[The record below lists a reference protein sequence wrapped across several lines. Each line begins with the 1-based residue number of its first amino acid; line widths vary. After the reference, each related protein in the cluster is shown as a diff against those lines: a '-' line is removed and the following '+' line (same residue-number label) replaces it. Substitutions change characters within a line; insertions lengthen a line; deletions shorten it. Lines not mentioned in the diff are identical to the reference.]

1 MTGDSRGDFFKGD
14 SRSLARAISMVEDRS
29 PAGRAIL
36 REAFSFAGRARVIG
50 VTGSPGSGKSSLV
63 DRLAALYRKDS
74 PQVGIIAV
82 DPSSPFTGGAILG
95 DRIRMQTLSTD
106 PGIYIRS
113 MATRG
118 HLGGVAPTTADVIRL
133 LDAADRNPILVE
145 TVGVGQDEIDIVK
158 LADVSIVVLVPG
170 MGDDVQ
176 ALKAGIMEIG
186 DIFVINKCDRPG
198 VERMERALMTVL
210 SLAHREDGWIPPIVK
225 TIATEAQGIEELKTQ
240 IDQCYA
246 RMQGSTERLT
256 RKREAARDQVRRLLQ
271 EQVVE
276 RTMGLAFS
284 DNDLESVI
292 DRIARNEEDAY
303 AVVENI
309 VNIQGP
315 NRRIDH
321 IGIAVRSIA
330 DALKVYEGIL
340 GLRVSGYED
349 VKEQGVRVAMLPIGD
364 SRIEL
369 LEPLSAESPVAKF
382 MSKRG
387 EGIHHIAVC
396 VDNIESALAAFKA
409 SGARLIDA
417 TPRRGAE
424 NSKIAFI
431 HPSGMHG
438 VLLELVEH
446 EK

>member
-14 SRSLARAISMVEDRS
+14 NRSLAKAISMAEDRS

-36 REAFSFAGRARVIG
+36 RDAFQYAGRARVIG

-63 DRLAALYRKDS
+63 DRLAALYRKDN

-118 HLGGVAPTTADVIRL
+118 HLGGLAPATADVIRL
-133 LDAADRNPILVE
+133 LDAGARDPILVE
-145 TVGVGQDEIDIVK
+145 TVGVGQDEVEIVK
-158 LADVSIVVLVPG
+158 FADVSIVVLVPG

-198 VERMERALMTVL
+198 VEKMERALTAIL

-225 TIATEAQGIEELKTQ
+225 TVATEGRGIDELKTH

-246 RMQGSTERLT
+246 RMQGSAERMT
-256 RKREAARDQVRRLLQ
+256 RKTEAARDQLHRLLQ
-271 EQVVE
+271 EQMVE
-276 RTMGLAFS
+276 RTLSLAFAGR
-284 DNDLESVI
+284 DVGSVI
-292 DRIARNEEDAY
+292 DRIARNEEDPY
-303 AVVENI
+303 AVVESI
-309 VNIQGP
+309 AGSKHK
-315 NRRIDH
+315 IDH

-330 DALKVYEGIL
+330 DALKVYEGII
-340 GLRVSGYED
+340 GLKVSGYED
-349 VKEQGVRVAMLPIGD
+349 VEEQGVRVAMLPIGD

-369 LEPLSAESPVAKF
+369 LEPLSDKSPVAKF
-382 MSKRG
+382 MTKRG

-396 VDNIESALAAFKA
+396 VDNIESSLAAFKA
-409 SGARLIDA
+409 AGARLIDA
-417 TPRRGAE
+417 TPRRGAG